1 MNELLDYLMPHYKC
15 GWNDTQ
21 YGTVDFPT
29 NSDRWNNAE
38 DWVKDMKQR
47 AQELWNQEFYNPQPT
62 LHYLTRLGGCIAC
75 CEQFLK
81 DGKVDRL

>member
-21 YGTVDFPT
+21 YGTVDFPS
-29 NSDRWNNAE
+29 NSKDWGSVDEWIRGMKSLAE
-38 DWVKDMKQR
+38 S
-47 AQELWNQEFYNPQPT
+47 LWNEQFWSRKIVINR
-62 LHYLTRLGGCIAC
+62 LAYLAGCIAC

-81 DGKVDRL
+81 DGKVDRI